1 MRKLLEAAA
10 VERPL
15 IVVFDDVHWA
25 EPLLLD
31 LIEYLVGSSTGKAIF
46 VLCLARP
53 ELLEIRPS
61 WAVDDGT
68 RSVVIL
74 EALPEAD
81 ARALV
86 DSLTSGG
93 VGPIET
99 ARIVKTAEGNPLF
112 LEQLVATDEERGET
126 DDPAPD
132 HPGSAGRAYR
142 RPRSRRAHG
151 ARASLGRR
159 AGTSRGA
166 WSPRFSRRTSVVLS
180 TNT

>member
-10 VERPL
+10 IERPL

-74 EALPEAD
+74 EALPETD

-86 DSLTSGG
+86 DSLTS
-93 VGPIET
+93 
-99 ARIVKTAEGNPLF
+99 
-112 LEQLVATDEERGET
+112 
-126 DDPAPD
+126 
-132 HPGSAGRAYR
+132 AGWG
-142 RPRSRRAHG
+142 RS
-151 ARASLGRR
+151 GRR
-159 AGTSRGA
+159 GSLRPPRGTRCFSSSS
-166 WSPRFSRRTSVVLS
+166 SPPTRNAAR
-180 TNT
+180 